1 MEVLIGRALTSRSIM
16 VEVTN
21 GITRVFLMTLLGGT
35 TLFVDIVK
43 GGTLV
48 NAIGKLELVLLVE
61 NLGIGLWI
69 AQRDVA
75 RLQILRLTKGRGRN
89 RGCKGVFLH

>member
-1 MEVLIGRALTSRSIM
+1 MEVPIGKALTPRNIM

-21 GITRVFLMTLLGGT
+21 GIIRVFRMTPLKGT
-35 TLFVDIVK
+35 TLFVNIVK
-43 GGTLV
+43 RGTLV

-89 RGCKGVFLH
+89 RRCKGVFLR

>member
-1 MEVLIGRALTSRSIM
+1 MEVLIDRALTPRSIM

-21 GITRVFLMTLLGGT
+21 GITRVFLVTPLGGT
-35 TLFVDIVK
+35 TPFVGIVK

-69 AQRDVA
+69 AHFSP
-75 RLQILRLTKGRGRN
+75 TWRGRISFS
-89 RGCKGVFLH
+89 RES